1 MKTLCLNCQGLGQ
14 PEAVQE
20 LGSLVQL
27 HRPWLV
33 FLLETRFFYDK
44 VDGLQRQLGFTNGF
58 GVGSF
63 GRGGGLALL
72 WTQDIDVQVESYDK
86 LHIDAEVREPSTQ
99 GATWR
104 FTGFYG
110 ESRRELRHRSWELM
124 KFLRTRN
131 TLPWLCAG
139 DFNEILDAT
148 EQFGGLV
155 RPESQMDGFQDVVEV
170 CGFADLGFSGL
181 PWTWDNRQ
189 DGDRNV
195 KVWLDRGLAT
205 ANFLDLFRDI
215 TVRHVQTTESDHCCL
230 VIECYRKD
238 RARRTGQKQFRYENM
253 WKHDPSYLAMVR
265 EVCEIV
271 GESNDLMQ
279 LQTGLG
285 QVRGAMQD

>member
-1 MKTLCLNCQGLGQ
+1 
-14 PEAVQE
+14 
-20 LGSLVQL
+20 
-27 HRPWLV
+27 
-33 FLLETRFFYDK
+33 
-44 VDGLQRQLGFTNGF
+44 
-58 GVGSF
+58 
-63 GRGGGLALL
+63 
-72 WTQDIDVQVESYDK
+72 
-86 LHIDAEVREPSTQ
+86 
-99 GATWR
+99 
-104 FTGFYG
+104 
-110 ESRRELRHRSWELM
+110 
-124 KFLRTRN
+124 
-131 TLPWLCAG
+131 LPWLCAG

-155 RPESQMDGFQDVVEV
+155 RLESQMDGFQDVVEV

-215 TVRHVQTTESDHCCL
+215 TVRHVQTTELDHCCL

>member
-1 MKTLCLNCQGLGQ
+1 
-14 PEAVQE
+14 
-20 LGSLVQL
+20 
-27 HRPWLV
+27 
-33 FLLETRFFYDK
+33 
-44 VDGLQRQLGFTNGF
+44 
-58 GVGSF
+58 
-63 GRGGGLALL
+63 
-72 WTQDIDVQVESYDK
+72 
-86 LHIDAEVREPSTQ
+86 
-99 GATWR
+99 
-104 FTGFYG
+104 
-110 ESRRELRHRSWELM
+110 M